1 MANFLVFA
9 PVAILTAGGPQG
21 STNLIMNEIYT
32 QAFVI
37 NDPGSAAA
45 STVVLVS
52 VVLVVVII
60 QFRLMSH
67 PEDR

>member
-1 MANFLVFA
+1 
-9 PVAILTAGGPQG
+9 
-21 STNLIMNEIYT
+21 MNEIYT